1 MSHNLTSFGDF
12 KKLREQRKR
21 GGTKGEDCRDEKR
34 IRAVC
39 TDLFSLV
46 QETERLAKVLG
57 NGAQRELATA
67 VANNKITDQ
76 ESLLRLSKAYE
87 RLSWRLHGQL
97 RYMTHAAQKK

>member
-12 KKLREQRKR
+12 EKLRAQRQC
-21 GGTKGEDCRDEKR
+21 GGTKGEDCLDEKR

-46 QETERLAKVLG
+46 QETERLVKVLG
-57 NGAQRELATA
+57 NGAQRELAAA
-67 VANNKITDQ
+67 VASKKISDHDRL
-76 ESLLRLSKAYE
+76 SRLSKTYE
-87 RLSWRLHGQL
+87 RVAWQLHGQL

>member
-1 MSHNLTSFGDF
+1 MSHNLTRFGDF
-12 KKLREQRKR
+12 KKLREQRQR
-21 GGTKGEDCRDEKR
+21 GGTKGEDCPDEKR

-46 QETERLAKVLG
+46 QETERLVKVLG

-67 VANNKITDQ
+67 VANNKISDH
-76 ESLLRLSKAYE
+76 ESLCKLSKTYE
-87 RLSWRLHGQL
+87 RVAWRLHGQL

>member
-12 KKLREQRKR
+12 KKLREQRQA
-21 GGTKGEDCRDEKR
+21 GGTKGEDCLDEKR

-46 QETERLAKVLG
+46 QETERLVKVLG
-57 NGAQRELATA
+57 NGAQRELAAA
-67 VANNKITDQ
+67 VASNKISDH
-76 ESLLRLSKAYE
+76 ERLSRLSKTYE
-87 RLSWRLHGQL
+87 RVAWRLHGQL